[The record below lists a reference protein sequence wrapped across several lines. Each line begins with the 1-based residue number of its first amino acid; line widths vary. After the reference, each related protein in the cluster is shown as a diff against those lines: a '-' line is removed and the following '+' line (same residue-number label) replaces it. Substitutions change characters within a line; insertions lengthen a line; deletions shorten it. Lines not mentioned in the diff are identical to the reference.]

1 MLCEGDPYGPTLSLG
16 PTLVLPFWSYLPGP
30 TFPTFPTLVLPF
42 LPSWSYLGP
51 TLVLPSLVLPWS
63 YLEPCC
69 VRVQMAS
76 TAACSGRPSLQA
88 R

>member
-42 LPSWSYLGP
+42 LPSWSYLSYLSYLGP
-51 TLVLPSLVLPWS
+51 TFPTFLVLPWS
-63 YLEPCC
+63 YLGPTFLGPTL
-69 VRVQMAS
+69 VL
-76 TAACSGRPSLQA
+76 P
-88 R
+88 